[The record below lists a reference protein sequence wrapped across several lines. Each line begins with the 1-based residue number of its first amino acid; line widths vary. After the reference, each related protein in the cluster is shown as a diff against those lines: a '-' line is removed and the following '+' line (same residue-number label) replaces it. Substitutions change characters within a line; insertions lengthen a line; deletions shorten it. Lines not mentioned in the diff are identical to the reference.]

1 MKVSEHKSKVNTG
14 KLVHCSKIECKF
26 RFNWMLKGLVVW
38 KYVCICGYFSF
49 PIHALC
55 ASRWPP
61 SELGMQ
67 ERMCVVLLKGGWSYL

>member
-38 KYVCICGYFSF
+38 KYVCICGSFSF
-49 PIHALC
+49 PFMLY
-55 ASRWPP
+55 
-61 SELGMQ
+61 
-67 ERMCVVLLKGGWSYL
+67 VLVDGRHLN